1 MTKGTYNY
9 DNLLSYC
16 CDNNVTLLQ
25 DYKDINVTRDTL
37 IVGKCN
43 NKIKMLHFITQIQIT
58 DTRAFNPS
66 LATPKIYQVQ

>member
-16 CDNNVTLLQ
+16 CDNNVSLLQ
-25 DYKDINVTRDTL
+25 DYKGINVTRDTL

-43 NKIKMLHFITQIQIT
+43 NLNCNNQFSKTVKG
-58 DTRAFNPS
+58 
-66 LATPKIYQVQ
+66 K